1 MPPSITSTK
10 NKQVAAAV
18 RLKKRA
24 FRERDRRFLAEG
36 AQAVREAIQAGAAEM
51 VFYVPEPEGDP
62 HPGVAAAEAAG
73 VRTQAVSE
81 AVMAHLTSTVT
92 PQGIVAVA
100 RFVDVPLEEL
110 PEQPTLVP
118 VLCAVRDPGNAGAVL
133 RSADAA
139 GADAVVFTDESVDV
153 YNSKTVRASAGSV
166 FHLPLVRGATVE
178 ASVAALR
185 ERGLQVL
192 AADAEGEASVYETD
206 LSRPTAMLFGNEA
219 WGLPPE
225 VAALADAAVR
235 VPIRGKAE
243 SLNLAAAAALMLFE
257 SARQREGA
265 AAGRSSEPA
274 RERTGSLAATL
285 AAAAHDVRSPLTTLK
300 GFASTLAE
308 RWEQIDERARSDL
321 LGGMSVDAERTTA
334 VVKMVVDLSRIETGT
349 FRPSSRN
356 LSVEEEARSVAR
368 ALARS
373 PDLPE
378 VRVSGTATGPVD
390 PDRFGP
396 MLVALC
402 DSAAWWGGA
411 APIEIVVEDR
421 GAVVVDV
428 SRPGEGPGPQAA
440 AALSDDPAS
449 GRGKVLPY
457 LVRRLAEALGGSLTC
472 HGEDGIRFRLTLP
485 GG

>member
-1 MPPSITSTK
+1 LPPAITSTK
-10 NKQVAAAV
+10 NKQVAAAA

-36 AQAVREAIQAGAAEM
+36 AQAVREAVQAHAAEM
-51 VFYVPEPEGDP
+51 VFHVPEPGGDP
-62 HPGVAAAEAAG
+62 HPDVAAAEATG

-92 PQGIVAVA
+92 PQGILAVA

-110 PEQPTLVP
+110 PKEPVLVP
-118 VLCAVRDPGNAGAVL
+118 VLCAVRDPGNAGTVL

-139 GADAVVFTDESVDV
+139 GADAIVFSDRSVDV
-153 YNSKTVRASAGSV
+153 YNAKTVRASAGSL
-166 FHLPLVRGATVE
+166 FHLPVVRSATVA
-178 ASVAALR
+178 ASLAVLR

-219 WGLPPE
+219 WGLPDE
-225 VAALADAAVR
+225 VAVLADATVR

-257 SARQREGA
+257 SARQRAGTVA
-265 AAGRSSEPA
+265 AAPSGPAKEPA
-274 RERTGSLAATL
+274 SSLAATL
-285 AAAAHDVRSPLTTLK
+285 SAAAHDVRSPLTTLK

-308 RWEQIDERARSDL
+308 RWDQMDARARSDL
-321 LGGMSVDAERTTA
+321 LGGMSVDAERTSA

-349 FRPSSRN
+349 FRPSSRI
-356 LSVEEEARSVAR
+356 LAVEEEARSVAR

-378 VRVSGTATGPVD
+378 VRVSGAATGPID
-390 PDRFGP
+390 PDRFGG

-402 DSAAWWGGA
+402 DSTAWWGGA
-411 APIEIVVEDR
+411 EPIEVRVEDR
-421 GAVVVDV
+421 GGIVVEV
-428 SRPGEGPGPQAA
+428 SRTGEGPGPEAGS
-440 AALSDDPAS
+440 ALADDPAT

-457 LVRRLAEALGGSLTC
+457 MVRRLAEAFGGSLTC
-472 HGEDGIRFRLTLP
+472 DGNDGIRFRLTLP
-485 GG
+485 GP

>member
-1 MPPSITSTK
+1 MPSTVTSTK

-24 FRERDRRFLAEG
+24 FRERDGRFLAEG
-36 AQAVREAIQAGAAEM
+36 AQTVREAVHAGAAEM
-51 VFYVPEPEGDP
+51 VFHVPQPGGGAHPE
-62 HPGVAAAEAAG
+62 VAGADAAG
-73 VRTQAVSE
+73 IRTQAVSE

-100 RFVDVPLEEL
+100 RFVDVPLADLAERL
-110 PEQPTLVP
+110 LLVP
-118 VLCAVRDPGNAGAVL
+118 VLCAVRDPGNAGTVL

-139 GADAVVFTDESVDV
+139 GADAIVFSDQSVDV
-153 YNSKTVRASAGSV
+153 YNSKTVRASAGSL
-166 FHLPLVRGATVE
+166 FHLPVVRGPGVE
-178 ASVAALR
+178 ASVEALR

-192 AADAEGEASVYETD
+192 AADAEGDASVYETD

-219 WGLPPE
+219 WGLPGE
-225 VAALADAAVR
+225 VAALADATVR

-257 SARQREGA
+257 SARQRGGEVGEGPP
-265 AAGRSSEPA
+265 GRAEEQA
-274 RERTGSLAATL
+274 GSLAATL
-285 AAAAHDVRSPLTTLK
+285 SAAAHDVRSPLTTLK

-308 RWEQIDERARSDL
+308 RWDQMDPRPRADL
-321 LGGMSVDAERTTA
+321 LGGMAVDAERTTA

-349 FRPSSRN
+349 FRPSSRI
-356 LSVEEEARSVAR
+356 LAVEDEARSVAR

-373 PDLPE
+373 PDLPP
-378 VRVSGTATGPVD
+378 VRVSGVASGLVD
-390 PDRFGP
+390 PDRLTA
-396 MLVALC
+396 MLVGLC
-402 DSAAWWGGA
+402 DSTAWWGGSE
-411 APIEIVVEDR
+411 PIDIVVEERD
-421 GAVVVDV
+421 GIVVDV
-428 SRPGEGPGPQAA
+428 SRKGEGPGPEAA
-440 AALSDDPAS
+440 PALVDDPAT

-485 GG
+485 GA

>member
-1 MPPSITSTK
+1 LLPAITSTK
-10 NKQVAAAV
+10 NKQVAAAL

-36 AQAVREAIQAGAAEM
+36 AQAVREAVEAGAAEI
-51 VFYVPEPEGDP
+51 VFSVPQPGGHP
-62 HPGVAAAEAAG
+62 HPEVARADAAG
-73 VRTQAVSE
+73 IRTQAVSE

-92 PQGIVAVA
+92 PQGLLAVA
-100 RFVDVPLEEL
+100 RFVDLPLEEL
-110 PEQPTLVP
+110 PAQPMLVP
-118 VLCAVRDPGNAGAVL
+118 VLCAVRDPGNAGTVL

-139 GADAVVFTDESVDV
+139 GADAIVFSDQSVDV
-153 YNSKTVRASAGSV
+153 YNSKTVRASAGSL
-166 FHLPLVRGATVE
+166 FHLPVVRGATVE
-178 ASVAALR
+178 ASVAVLR
-185 ERGLQVL
+185 DRGLQVL
-192 AADAEGEASVYETD
+192 AADADGEASVYDTD

-219 WGLPPE
+219 WGLPGD
-225 VAALADAAVR
+225 VSALADATVR
-235 VPIRGKAE
+235 VPIQGKAE

-257 SARQREGA
+257 SARQRGGEA
-265 AAGRSSEPA
+265 AEAAGPPMDA
-274 RERTGSLAATL
+274 AGSLAATL
-285 AAAAHDVRSPLTTLK
+285 SAAAHDVRSPLTTLK

-308 RWEQIDERARSDL
+308 RWEQMDARARSDL

-349 FRPSSRN
+349 FRPSSRI

-378 VRVSGTATGPVD
+378 VRVSGAARGRID
-390 PDRFGP
+390 PDRFGA

-402 DSAAWWGGA
+402 DSTAWWGGEE
-411 APIEIVVEDR
+411 PIEVVVAERDGIVVEVFR
-421 GAVVVDV
+421 K
-428 SRPGEGPGPQAA
+428 REGPGPEAA
-440 AALSDDPAS
+440 AALADDPAT

-472 HGEDGIRFRLTLP
+472 QGNDGILFRLTLP
-485 GG
+485 AT